1 MRIPTILALALGLC
15 FMTGT
20 AGAADKIRLSDNWR
34 VQSAAVAPEALPD
47 STWYKAKVP
56 STAMAVLMDN
66 GVYPANLLD
75 GNSYRNVDRSQ
86 FDSPWWWVTDFALPP
101 LADGQHAALELDGIS
116 YRADVYVNGKLV
128 ASADSIMGP
137 FRRHTIDITPYV
149 KTENRL
155 ALKVRRAQ
163 PGEPNIG
170 FVDWNPRP
178 ADESMGVF
186 RPVTVHVSDRV
197 ALSSPAVKS
206 KINKNTL
213 GEAWLTVEATLTNT
227 SATSVSGTLR
237 GSFDGRDIKKAVTL
251 APGETR
257 TVTVTP
263 QDAPELHV
271 LNPRLWWCRNMG
283 SPEMYGMQLTFT
295 DDQGRVYDSDTVRFG
310 IREIEDYLTSDN
322 QRGFRLNGR
331 PVLLRGAGWTDDIF
345 LRNDSARNE
354 IEAAYVADM
363 NLNTVRFENIWGT
376 SQDIYDLC
384 DSLGLMVLTGWSCQW
399 EWENYIGSP
408 CDEYGGIRTEQDMNL
423 IDRSLGDQV
432 AWLRNHP
439 SIIAWFVGSDMI
451 PRPELEQRY
460 RRTLARLDDRP
471 CVTAAKDMTSDIS
484 GPSGTKMAGPY
495 DYVSPSYWYDP
506 KAPGGN
512 FGWNTE
518 TGIGA
523 QMPQRESVLRMIP
536 ADSIWPV
543 STAYDYHCTKAKGMD
558 NLDNLTDAING
569 HYGRATDFEDFIR
582 KAELVNYEGT
592 RTMFEAFRAGI
603 PRATGLIQWMLN
615 SAWPSLYWQL
625 YDHYL
630 VPTSAYYSVKKS
642 NQPVQLVYDYG
653 KHAVVA
659 VNETA
664 GPVSLNASLI
674 RYRLNDSEPYTRQ
687 SVPVSVEPY
696 TVVKVADI
704 ERPDDLDFLFLSLTD
719 DTGREI
725 ADNFYVLTADESVN
739 DYEHS
744 EWYMTKP
751 THYASYKNLD
761 KLAPTTVKVDSRRDG
776 DTLHVTLANLG
787 KTVAFFNRLAAKD
800 SEGEL
805 IAPAFWS
812 DNYLTLRPGET
823 RTVNCRLPASAPDV
837 VLTLD
842 GWNLAPS
849 N

>member
-1 MRIPTILALALGLC
+1 
-15 FMTGT
+15 MTGT
-20 AGAADKIRLSDNWR
+20 AGAADNIRLSDNWR
-34 VQSAAVAPEALPD
+34 VQSAAVAPDALPD

-86 FDSPWWWVTDFALPP
+86 FDSSWWWITDFALPA

-137 FRRHTIDITPYV
+137 FCRHTIDITPYV

-170 FVDWNPRP
+170 FVDWNPHP

-197 ALSSPAVKS
+197 AMSSSAVKS

-227 SATSVSGTLR
+227 SATPVSGTLR
-237 GSFDGRDIKKAVTL
+237 GSFDGHEISKVVTL

-263 QDAPELHV
+263 EDAPQLHV
-271 LNPRLWWCRNMG
+271 INPRLWWCRNMG
-283 SPEMYGMQLTFT
+283 SPEMYSIQLTFT
-295 DDQGRVYDSDTVRFG
+295 DDQGRMCDSDTVRFG

-345 LRNDSARNE
+345 LRNDSARNA

-408 CDEYGGIRTEQDMNL
+408 CDEYGGIRTERHMNL

-451 PRPELEQRY
+451 PRPELERRY

-471 CVTAAKDMTSDIS
+471 CVTAAKDMTSEIS

-512 FGWNTE
+512 LGWNTE

-536 ADSIWPV
+536 ADSIWPI

-558 NLDNLTDAING
+558 NLGNLTDAING

-582 KAELVNYEGT
+582 KAELVNFEGT

-603 PRATGLIQWMLN
+603 PRATGVIQWMLN

-630 VPTSAYYSVKKS
+630 VPTSAYYSVRKS
-642 NQPVQLVYDYG
+642 NQPVQLIYDYG
-653 KHAVVA
+653 KRAVVA
-659 VNETA
+659 VNETSE
-664 GPVSLNASLI
+664 PLSLNASLI
-674 RYRLNDSEPYTRQ
+674 RYRLNDSEPYARQ

-704 ERPDDLDFLFLSLTD
+704 ERPDDLDFLFLSLSD
-719 DTGREI
+719 ASGLEI
-725 ADNFYVLTADESVN
+725 ADNFYVLTADESIN
-739 DYEHS
+739 DYVHS

-751 THYASYKNLD
+751 THYASFKNLD
-761 KLAPTTVKVDSRRDG
+761 KLSPTTVKVDSRRDG
-776 DTLHVTLANLG
+776 DMLHVTLANVG

-800 SEGEL
+800 SDGQL

-823 RTVNCRLPASAPDV
+823 RTVTCRLPASASDV
-837 VLTLD
+837 ALTLD
-842 GWNLAPS
+842 GWNLRP
-849 N
+849 